1 MADQPKP
8 PSLEEIFNRNLDEL
22 LAQRGLDHRDL
33 LELLEKAEYTPDAPA
48 TVLLNDAVAMAA
60 VLGVSP
66 WHLLAPAD
74 GEQVSVTPGIESEG
88 RLAGLWLRALAP
100 LRKEDIT
107 NFFRAA
113 PLADLDA
120 DLVAEH
126 WVWGERIRTTGLTLA
141 LKDAVDRQDVE
152 EVKILSELASR
163 LLNQQALERADHRVP
178 RPFSAAEL
186 ETAVTRATRFRRQVV
201 PRQAGRKTQNR

>member
-8 PSLEEIFNRNLDEL
+8 PSVEEVFNRNLDDL
-22 LAQRGLDHRDL
+22 LTERGLEHRDL
-33 LELLEKAEYTPDAPA
+33 LDLLEAAEYTPNAPA

-66 WHLLAPAD
+66 WQLLAPAD
-74 GEQVSVTPGIESEG
+74 GEAVSITPGIESEG
-88 RLAGLWLRALAP
+88 RLARLWLRALAP
-100 LRKEDIT
+100 LRNED
-107 NFFRAA
+107 NADFFRAA
-113 PLADLDA
+113 PLEDLDA

-141 LKDAVDRQDVE
+141 LNDAVDRQDVE
-152 EVKILSELASR
+152 EVRILSELASR
-163 LLNQQALERADHRVP
+163 LLNQQALERADRRVP
-178 RPFSAAEL
+178 RPVSAPEL

-201 PRQAGRKTQNR
+201 PRLAGRKTQNR